1 LGAGNEKQ
9 MTNSRLTAT
18 PIPLLFGVLTDQ
30 NLTSKKR
37 ITLIMNT
44 LQEKTAAF
52 ARLLTIMD
60 ELREQC
66 PWDKKQT
73 FQSLRNLTIEE
84 TYELADALLQEDIK
98 GVQEEVGD
106 LMLHLVF
113 YARIA
118 SEQGAFDIAD
128 TLNGV
133 CDKLIAR
140 HPHIYGDVQVKD
152 EEEVK
157 RNWEQLKLKEG
168 KKSLLAG
175 VPTGLPALVKAYR
188 MQEKTKQVGF
198 EWETTEQVWQKVEE
212 ELQELQHNVQ
222 RNAPAADLEDEF
234 GDVLFSLV
242 NYARFI
248 GVDPETA
255 LERTNRKFKA
265 RFEYIESKAPRPL
278 QDMSLED
285 MDALWEEAKTA

>member
-1 LGAGNEKQ
+1 
-9 MTNSRLTAT
+9 
-18 PIPLLFGVLTDQ
+18 
-30 NLTSKKR
+30 
-37 ITLIMNT
+37 
-44 LQEKTAAF
+44 
-52 ARLLTIMD
+52 MD

-66 PWDKKQT
+66 PWDRKQT
-73 FQSLRNLTIEE
+73 LHSLRNLTIEE
-84 TYELADALLQEDIK
+84 TYELADAILSDDLPGIR
-98 GVQEEVGD
+98 EEIGD
-106 LMLHLVF
+106 LMLHMVF

-128 TLNGV
+128 ALHAI
-133 CDKLIAR
+133 CDKLVAR
-140 HPHIYGDVQVKD
+140 HPHIYGDVQVAD

-175 VPTGLPALVKAYR
+175 VPASLPAMVKAYR

-198 EWETTEQVWQKVEE
+198 EWENADQVWDKVEE
-212 ELQELQHNVQ
+212 EIGELRHNI
-222 RNAPAADLEDEF
+222 RHAAPQADIEEEF

-255 LERTNRKFKA
+255 LERVNRKFKS
-265 RFEYIESKAPRPL
+265 RFEYIETHAPKPL
-278 QDMSLED
+278 ADMTLAE
-285 MDALWEEAKTA
+285 MDVLWNAAKGKTGA

>member
-1 LGAGNEKQ
+1 MNNKEQKLQAFE
-9 MTNSRLTAT
+9 
-18 PIPLLFGVLTDQ
+18 
-30 NLTSKKR
+30 R
-37 ITLIMNT
+37 IL
-44 LQEKTAAF
+44 K
-52 ARLLTIMD
+52 IMD

-66 PWDKKQT
+66 PWDRKQT
-73 FQSLRNLTIEE
+73 LHSLRNLTIEE
-84 TYELADALLQEDIK
+84 TYELADAILSDDLPGIR
-98 GVQEEVGD
+98 EEIGD
-106 LMLHLVF
+106 LMLHMVF

-128 TLNGV
+128 ALHAI
-133 CDKLIAR
+133 CDKLVAR
-140 HPHIYGDVQVKD
+140 HPHIYGDVQVAD

-175 VPTGLPALVKAYR
+175 VPASLPAMVKAYR

-198 EWETTEQVWQKVEE
+198 EWENADQVWDKVEE
-212 ELQELQHNVQ
+212 EIGELRHNI
-222 RNAPAADLEDEF
+222 RHAAPQADIEEEF

-255 LERTNRKFKA
+255 LERVNRKFKS
-265 RFEYIESKAPRPL
+265 RFEYIETHAPKPL
-278 QDMSLED
+278 ADMTLAE
-285 MDALWEEAKTA
+285 MDVLWNAAKGKTGA